1 VGKEISPL
9 IFSGT
14 AVFGDASAAV
24 FTVFTVFTAATSFIC
39 TGVVDAA
46 GAVAGLV
53 FCTSALADFASA

>member
-14 AVFGDASAAV
+14 AVFGDASAA
-24 FTVFTVFTAATSFIC
+24 VFTVFTAATSFIC